1 MIDNEFM
8 RSFLLG
14 LAEVVMQDSDSLSR
28 MDADCGD
35 GDFGVGMQLG
45 FKNAR
50 RALLESK
57 NDDIGSLLKTAG
69 QQILSSVGGASGPLF
84 GTLFIEAGKAVAGKQ
99 EIDVMDLAR
108 MFDNSLEKIRLR
120 GGASVGDKTLVDAL
134 APAAMSL
141 RRSAENGVDVSQ
153 ALEMAAEAAR
163 IGADSTRN
171 LIAKHGKARYLG
183 EQTLGCEDP
192 GAEVVRLIFETLSNH
207 YRIHTSPGQGA

>member
-1 MIDNEFM
+1 
-8 RSFLLG
+8 
-14 LAEVVMQDSDSLSR
+14 MQHSDSLSR
-28 MDADCGD
+28 MDAECGD

-57 NDDIGSLLKTAG
+57 NDDIGCLLRTVG

-84 GTLFIEAGKAVAGKQ
+84 GTLFIEAGKAVAGKR

-108 MFDNSLEKIRLR
+108 MFDNSLEKISLR

-134 APAAMSL
+134 APAVTSL
-141 RRSAENGVDVSQ
+141 RRSAENDVDVSQ
-153 ALEMAAEAAR
+153 ALEMAAEAAKA
-163 IGADSTRN
+163 GADSTKN

-192 GAEVVRLIFETLSNH
+192 GAEVVRLVFENLSSH
-207 YRIHTSPGQGA
+207 RRTRTSPCQGS